1 MHTQYHSRYTGVCM
15 NFHTVIIIY
24 NPNSTGDSETNAK
37 SFAKQ
42 LKERDGSIDIK
53 IIATKFAGHAE
64 EIAAEYAGSSDTLI
78 VSSSGDGGYN
88 EVINGV
94 IAEVGTCA
102 VTVLPSGNAN
112 DHHRAVAPDDAV
124 ESIIKGTVRRIEAIK
139 IEATVNGKLWQRYA
153 HSYVGF
159 GITPKIGKVLTDV
172 RPNVLTEKWHV
183 IKQAFSFKHIKIES
197 DGSVH
202 SYNSLIAAT
211 IDRMSKVIKL
221 DESSSLNDGKM
232 EIYESKYLSPFA
244 TIKELLSAGVKG
256 VTPTT
261 VTDTFELSSSKSLLV
276 QLDGEVFTL
285 DAKQRVLLT
294 CEKNS
299 ITTLA

>member
-1 MHTQYHSRYTGVCM
+1 M
-15 NFHTVIIIY
+15 NLHTVIIIY
-24 NPNSTGDSETNAK
+24 NPNSTGDSETNART
-37 SFAKQ
+37 FAKQ
-42 LKERDGSIDIK
+42 LKNRDAAMDVT

-64 EIAAEYAGSSDTLI
+64 EIAAEYADAADTLI

-94 IAEVGTCA
+94 LASGGKCVVA
-102 VTVLPSGNAN
+102 VLPSGNAN
-112 DHHRAVAPDDAV
+112 DHHRAVAPDDALK
-124 ESIIKGTVRRIEAIK
+124 SIVNGKVRRIEAIK
-139 IEATVNGKLWQRYA
+139 IEAMVNGKPWQRYA

-159 GITPKIGKVLTDV
+159 GLTPKIGKVLTDV
-172 RPNVLTEKWHV
+172 RPNAVTEKWHV
-183 IKQAFSFKHIKIES
+183 MKQAFSFKHIKIES

-221 DESSSLNDGKM
+221 DESASLNDGKM
-232 EIYESKYLSPFA
+232 EIYESKYLSPFT
-244 TIKELLSAGVKG
+244 TIKELLFAGVKG

-261 VTDTFELSSSKSLLV
+261 VTEKFELSSKKPLLV

-285 DAKQRVLLT
+285 DAKRKVTLT

-299 ITTLA
+299 ITTLG